1 MSPDRRVLE
10 GYFFATHDNRRYV
23 KLKEVAPTRPT
34 EDAALRA
41 RLQDMNDV
49 AGFLLFLAIAAV
61 AIVPAIWWSRGG
73 GVRWDLSKRSPLAR
87 T

>member
-1 MSPDRRVLE
+1 M
-10 GYFFATHDNRRYV
+10 
-23 KLKEVAPTRPT
+23 KEVAPTRPT